1 MGAVSA
7 STGPVTAGVP
17 DDLAG
22 LSRPAGGHAASAP
35 LFRRAVAILG
45 MSLPA
50 DHPTLA
56 RVRES
61 HVVLLGRAASPLRA
75 LADEGASPTRIGDE
89 DILNFALNL
98 EYLEAEFYWNAA
110 FGRSLPES
118 DTTGKG
124 DRGRLIPGHKVKF
137 K

>member
-35 LFRRAVAILG
+35 LFRCAVAILG
-45 MSLPA
+45 ASLPA
-50 DHPTLA
+50 DHPTLT

-61 HVVLLGRAASPLRA
+61 HVVLLGRAAEAAPHRARSPALTPPPPRFAIMALRRQFGPA
-75 LADEGASPTRIGDE
+75 AKRLA
-89 DILNFALNL
+89 
-98 EYLEAEFYWNAA
+98 
-110 FGRSLPES
+110 SLP
-118 DTTGKG
+118 
-124 DRGRLIPGHKVKF
+124 
-137 K
+137 